1 MAIQTS
7 IPGILWLP
15 GVDHYEI
22 SVYFSYN
29 QSFIHDVKPS
39 IQGVVSEH
47 AFSINCTLY
56 VNGNPYQRKIEDRLM
71 VKKESEKRIQSFSF
85 NLKDVYEDFSFL
97 PDALRR
103 EENCYL
109 ECSLTTMD
117 GFFEKM
123 PLSPPFW
130 LKAWKEGSFFYYPA
144 IPTHGVRASS
154 LVPGKTRFCEQ
165 FPAITYEPTRDMT
178 TALAIVNPRK
188 RAIRVTVQMFPESE
202 GRDEHVFE
210 LPAHMVRVLRLHEHF
225 DLQGRERNSGVLVL
239 SEHRPIIY
247 SAHMNISGNEIY
259 SVDHTDAWRTE
270 ETQKSAVPLS
280 LYWRMKI
287 AKALVKGRGFIS

>member
-7 IPGILWLP
+7 IPEILWLP

-22 SVYFSYN
+22 SVYFSCN

-71 VKKESEKRIQSFSF
+71 VKEESEKRIQS
-85 NLKDVYEDFSFL
+85 FSFL

-188 RAIRVTVQMFPESE
+188 RAIRVTVQMFPNPRDGTSTTLSCLPTWSGFFVCTNTLTFKDGKEIPESSCCQST
-202 GRDEHVFE
+202 GRSSTPH
-210 LPAHMVRVLRLHEHF
+210 
-225 DLQGRERNSGVLVL
+225 
-239 SEHRPIIY
+239 I
-247 SAHMNISGNEIY
+247 
-259 SVDHTDAWRTE
+259 
-270 ETQKSAVPLS
+270 
-280 LYWRMKI
+280 
-287 AKALVKGRGFIS
+287 